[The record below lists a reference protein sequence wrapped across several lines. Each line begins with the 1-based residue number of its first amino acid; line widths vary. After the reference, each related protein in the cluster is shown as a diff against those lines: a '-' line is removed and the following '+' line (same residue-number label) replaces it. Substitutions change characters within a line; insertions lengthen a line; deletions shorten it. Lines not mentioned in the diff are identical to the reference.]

1 MKTIDYYASIAEA
14 SQRMVH
20 AARASDWDAL
30 VEAEEAC
37 AARIAALQDHQTM
50 LGLAKDGS
58 GLGTQGDARRRMSL
72 MSEILA
78 HDAEV
83 RELTTPWLRQL
94 EQLLAGVG
102 QAGRGRAAY
111 GAG

>member
-1 MKTIDYYASIAEA
+1 MNTIDHYASIAEA

-20 AARASDWDAL
+20 AARANDWDAL
-30 VEAEEAC
+30 VEAEQEC
-37 AARIAALQDHQTM
+37 AARIAALQDHQ
-50 LGLAKDGS
+50 S
-58 GLGTQGDARRRMSL
+58 EHGLGADGGNLSGPGDAKRRISL
-72 MSEILA
+72 LSEILA

-102 QAGRGRAAY
+102 QAGRGHAAY